1 MRNLI
6 ILGVVI
12 LSLTGCYQ
20 FQSPPFADKDLKP
33 ISETEFGKDVLKAM
47 RKVSVD
53 KESPIA
59 DLKKNIS
66 SDSKAL
72 VINDEFLVMQSKKK
86 GSWELTMLMK
96 NSSHI
101 MFCALGENKDIQVPQ
116 SIQVTEKKEM
126 MGTMRTVSGPSE
138 ELKQFALKLIETTSK
153 FCLSVPY
160 KSSKMETKMETTTKP
175 WWKFW

>member
-6 ILGVVI
+6 VIGAVI
-12 LSLTGCYQ
+12 LSLTGCYK
-20 FQSPPFADKDLKP
+20 FQSPPFAEKDLKP

-47 RKVSVD
+47 GKISVD
-53 KESPIA
+53 KKSPIA
-59 DLKKNIS
+59 DLKNNLS

-72 VINDEFLVMQSKKK
+72 VINDEFLVMQNEKK
-86 GSWELTMLMK
+86 GSWELTMMMK

-101 MFCALGENKDIQVPQ
+101 MLCSLGENKDIHVPQ
-116 SIQVTEKKEM
+116 SIQVTKNKEM
-126 MGTMRTVSGPSE
+126 MGTVRTVSGPSE

-160 KSSKMETKMETTTKP
+160 KSSKIETTTKP